1 MVDSIIVETAPGFL
15 GEKSNSNTDGQ
26 CWYALYTKPRAEKK
40 VKERLEQQGWVVYLP
55 LLTSVRQWSDRKK
68 KVQFPLI
75 PGIVF
80 VYTQRS
86 LLSGVLMCE
95 GVSSVIRYL
104 GAPALIREYEIANLR
119 ILLRDPELVCFLE
132 NEELLEKG
140 VPVRVVRGPFMGVMG
155 SCIRKQGRHSLVV
168 EIGALNSRLK
178 LTLPV
183 SFVEST
189 QHSPVKTSNIELV

>member
-1 MVDSIIVETAPGFL
+1 MVETIIVETAPNL
-15 GEKSNSNTDGQ
+15 IGEKSNGSKDGP
-26 CWYALYTKPRAEKK
+26 CWYALYTKPRCEKK
-40 VKERLEQQGWVVYLP
+40 VKERLEQQGWDVYLP
-55 LLTSVRQWSDRKK
+55 LLTSIRQWSDRKK

-80 VYTQRS
+80 VNTQRS
-86 LLSGVLMCE
+86 LLSSVLMCE

-104 GAPALIREYEIANLR
+104 GEPALVREYEIANLR
-119 ILLRDPELVCFLE
+119 ILLREPDLVGLIEPDEPF
-132 NEELLEKG
+132 EEG
-140 VPVRVVRGPFMGVMG
+140 VQVRVVRGPFIGLIG

-168 EIGALNSRLK
+168 EIGALKSRLK

-189 QHSPVKTSNIELV
+189 QNSLVKTSGIVLV